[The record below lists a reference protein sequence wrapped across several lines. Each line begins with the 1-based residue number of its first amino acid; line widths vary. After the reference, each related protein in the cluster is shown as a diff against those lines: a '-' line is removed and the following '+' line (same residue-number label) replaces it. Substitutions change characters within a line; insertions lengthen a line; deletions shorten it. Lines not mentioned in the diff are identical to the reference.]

1 MGLKEAF
8 INVSNIRDT
17 SRYLMVLGHCKLVLV
32 GTGWYLVIQVQYRA
46 FMPAYIEKVEIWSSV
61 TNVYRL
67 KDRQQNIGLLKK
79 T

>member
-46 FMPAYIEKVEIWSSV
+46 FMPAYIEKS
-61 TNVYRL
+61 
-67 KDRQQNIGLLKK
+67 
-79 T
+79 